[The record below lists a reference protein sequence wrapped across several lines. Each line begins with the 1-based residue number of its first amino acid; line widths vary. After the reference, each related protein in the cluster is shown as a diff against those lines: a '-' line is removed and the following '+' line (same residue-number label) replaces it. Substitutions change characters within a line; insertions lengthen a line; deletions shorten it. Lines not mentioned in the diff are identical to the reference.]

1 MEMVLDKANFSSFLI
16 WVQNGF
22 IKQQRQLATTAI
34 HLAPKL
40 LLNIQYRGGSRSF
53 AKEIRALK
61 MRSAVAS
68 HWKLTMTNW
77 ESSSK
82 LILLQLHEKFPKT
95 SVLTILWLFGIW
107 SKLERWK
114 SSISGCLMS
123 SLKIKKIVILKCH
136 LLLLYATRNRES
148 SGIVMCHKSGFYTK
162 TGDD

>member
-61 MRSAVAS
+61 MRSALGG
-68 HWKLTMTNW
+68 HQKLIATYW
-77 ESSSK
+77 EQSSK
-82 LILLQLHEKFPKT
+82 LILLHKRLPKN
-95 SVLTILWLFGIW
+95 SASTILQFFSIW

-114 SSISGCLMS
+114 SSISGCLMRGPH
-123 SLKIKKIVILKCH
+123 IKNTIVLKCH
-136 LLLLYATRNRES
+136 LLCSMQWQRTISPLDCD
-148 SGIVMCHKSGFYTK
+148 V
-162 TGDD
+162 